1 MKTIRAIKK
10 SKEVEVGEI
19 KRVDDK
25 TAHNMVGMMWEYIS
39 KSDWKLSRGIKSESS
54 KDQVGTKSEP
64 SSEQTERTPYKKG
77 TKPEKKSTKNEKN
90 S

>member
-39 KSDWKLSRGIKSESS
+39 KSEWKNATMNKVE
-54 KDQVGTKSEP
+54 TKSEP
-64 SSEQTERTPYKKG
+64 SQEQVEKKPYKKG
-77 TKPEKKSTKNEKN
+77 SKIEKKSKKDEKN

>member
-39 KSDWKLSRGIKSESS
+39 KSEWKNATMNKVE
-54 KDQVGTKSEP
+54 TKSEP
-64 SSEQTERTPYKKG
+64 NQDSSQEQIEKKPYKKG
-77 TKPEKKSTKNEKN
+77 SKPEKKSKKDEKN

>member
-39 KSDWKLSRGIKSESS
+39 KSDWKLSRGTKSEPS

-64 SSEQTERTPYKKG
+64 ISEQIERKPYKKG

>member
-39 KSDWKLSRGIKSESS
+39 KSEWKNATMK
-54 KDQVGTKSEP
+54 QVETKLELTQ
-64 SSEQTERTPYKKG
+64 EQIEKKPYKKG
-77 TKPEKKSTKNEKN
+77 SKIEKKSKKDEKN